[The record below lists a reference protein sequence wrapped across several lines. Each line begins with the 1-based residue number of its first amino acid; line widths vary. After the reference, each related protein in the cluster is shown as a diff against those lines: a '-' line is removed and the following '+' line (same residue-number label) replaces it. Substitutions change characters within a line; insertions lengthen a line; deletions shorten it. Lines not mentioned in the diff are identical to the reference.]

1 MNIKFYNKNGFLL
14 VKNLIKNNDIKKI
27 KKRLKLLSRYQKNGR
42 GLSEPGLKKSL
53 LHSLHHDNYLKKLI
67 EQKNWFKNISKKL
80 LKSNEIFT
88 WNPWVPKAG
97 MLL

>member
-1 MNIKFYNKNGFLL
+1 MNIKSYNKNGFLL

-67 EQKNWFKNISKKL
+67 GM
-80 LKSNEIFT
+80 EIFYG
-88 WNPWVPKAG
+88 NG
-97 MLL
+97 